1 MKMISFRTERI
12 LGKILNYEFISV
24 ATIMEIF
31 DKDEYLPH
39 NRSDAYNELK
49 ILVEGKFV
57 KKIKQGLYKPNI
69 PQIQKALGEL
79 K

>member
-1 MKMISFRTERI
+1 MISFRTERI
-12 LGKILNYEFISV
+12 LGKLLDYEFISV

-39 NRSDAYNELK
+39 NRSDAFTELK

-57 KKIKQGLYKPNI
+57 KKIKQGLYKTDVE
-69 PQIQKALGEL
+69 QIKKALGDL